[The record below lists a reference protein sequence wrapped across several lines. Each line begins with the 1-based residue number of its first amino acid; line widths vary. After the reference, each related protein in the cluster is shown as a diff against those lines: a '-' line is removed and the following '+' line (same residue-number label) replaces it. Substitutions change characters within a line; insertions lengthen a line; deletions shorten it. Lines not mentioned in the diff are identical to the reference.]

1 MRAYMFLAAGALA
14 LGLVNFVGKA
24 DAAYRGS
31 GPICVSG
38 VASNDRLNVRE
49 GPGAGYRRLGSLA
62 PGQCGMNVEAVEGNW
77 TYIRGSAFGRNI
89 QGWVNNRYLA
99 PWRTGGGPSRSF
111 QCVVNVAWNDRLNIR
126 AGRSAR
132 TAIIGSI
139 APDQCGVE
147 VRSRRGGWKR
157 VHFNGVTGWAAA
169 RYLR

>member
-1 MRAYMFLAAGALA
+1 MKTAIAMTLGAIA
-14 LGLVNFVGKA
+14 LGLVALTANA

-49 GPGAGYRRLGSLA
+49 GPGVNYRRLGSLG

-77 TYIRGSAFGRNI
+77 TYIRGSSRGRNI
-89 QGWVNNRYLA
+89 QGWVNNRYLSA
-99 PWRTGGGPSRSF
+99 WETGSGPSESY

-132 TAIIGSI
+132 TAVLGSI
-139 APDQCGVE
+139 PPDQCGVE
-147 VRSRRGGWKR
+147 VRRQRGGWKR
-157 VHFNGVTGWAAA
+157 VYFNGVTGWAAG